1 MEPVVGLDIK
11 LPPRGS
17 RSRLRAL
24 HAQLRD
30 GIAQGRLHAG
40 LLLPSTRAI
49 ARAYGVSRNTAVA
62 AYDLLASE
70 GYVVT
75 RAGGGTFVAAVAPR
89 RVERKRAAT
98 PKRGDVR
105 LNAYWRSRRAMPLP
119 VPGPAAEFD
128 FAVGLPEKGEFPFEI
143 WRRLSA
149 RALRALSRTP
159 AMYAEPQGRESLRQ
173 AVSAH
178 VSFTRAVSCSADDVV
193 ITSGAQQAFDLLARV
208 LVTPDKTVVVVEDPG
223 YPPMRRAFEAVGA
236 RIAAV
241 PVDSGGIK
249 VDAIPSSAR
258 IICVTPSHQFPLG
271 MPLSMERRKALLEL
285 ARRLDAVIVED
296 DYDGEFRY
304 VGRPL
309 DALQTLDSEQCV
321 FYVGTFSKSLFPAL
335 RLGYVVAP
343 PWARDALTAAK
354 QDTDW
359 HCGVLQQDTLA
370 SFMAEGHLT
379 RHVRKMRRVYGERR
393 QIMLSAIARHLG
405 GRMEVL
411 HADAGLH
418 LACAL
423 IGATRAGD
431 LATRARA
438 AGVRLVAVDQFAVRS
453 RPPNGIV
460 LGYGRVAS
468 GRIDRGLRKLASLMP

>member
-1 MEPVVGLDIK
+1 MEPVVSLDIS

-17 RSRLRAL
+17 RRRLRAL

-40 LLLPSTRAI
+40 LLLPSTRAL
-49 ARAYGVSRNTAVA
+49 ARTYGVSRNTAVA

-89 RVERKRAAT
+89 REERKRVAT
-98 PKRGDVR
+98 RKGGDGR
-105 LNAYWRSRRAMPLP
+105 LNAYWRSRRETPRPLAA
-119 VPGPAAEFD
+119 AAEYD
-128 FAVGLPEKGEFPFEI
+128 FVVGLPEKGEFPFEV

-178 VSFTRAVSCSADDVV
+178 VSFTRAVACSADDVI

-208 LVTPDKTVVVVEDPG
+208 LTTPDRTVVAVEDPG
-223 YPPMRRAFEAVGA
+223 YPPMRRAFEPLGA
-236 RIAAV
+236 RIAAI
-241 PVDSGGIK
+241 PVDAHGMK
-249 VDAIPSSAR
+249 VDVIPSNAR

-271 MPLSMERRKALLEL
+271 MPLSMERRKSLLEL
-285 ARRLDAVIVED
+285 ARRLNAVIVED

-309 DALQTLDSEQCV
+309 DALQTLDGEQRV

-343 PWARDALTAAK
+343 PWARDALIAAK
-354 QDTDW
+354 QDADW

-370 SFMAEGHLT
+370 SFIAEGHLT

-393 QIMLSAIARHLG
+393 QIMLNAIARHLD

-411 HADAGLH
+411 HSDAGLH

-423 IGATRAGD
+423 MGTTRAGD
-431 LATRARA
+431 LAARARA
-438 AGVRLVAVDQFAVRS
+438 AGIRLVAMDQFAVKS
-453 RPPNGIV
+453 RPPNGVV
-460 LGYGRVAS
+460 LGFGRVAS